1 MISTFEAGPT
11 LKIRL
16 GSGKYLLGAAVGAD
30 VMENMPQASIQCGDR
45 RERYGLIGWVG
56 FFALC
61 LLGLGL
67 PLIAVSWLG
76 GEGGRSLTL
85 HLSRLAGAIALILFL
100 AAIVAAM
107 IVAIILVASS

>member
-1 MISTFEAGPT
+1 MISTAKTGPT
-11 LKIRL
+11 PRIGL
-16 GSGKYLLGAAVGAD
+16 GGRKYLPGAAVGAD
-30 VMENMPQASIQCGDR
+30 AMENMPQASIECSDR

-85 HLSRLAGAIALILFL
+85 HLSRLAGAIALILFV
-100 AAIVAAM
+100 AAIVTAL